1 MTRTASGIVS
11 GFAAGFVGDVSAW
24 NLVFEYNSPNS
35 SKFQVGRE
43 EKKNLSKLFER
54 NGYLS
59 V

>member
-1 MTRTASGIVS
+1 MTRTVSGIVS

-24 NLVFEYNSPNS
+24 TLMFEFNSPNS
-35 SKFQVGRE
+35 SKFQGKKKK
-43 EKKNLSKLFER
+43 KKNLSKLFER